1 LPPDDPIFHRGI
13 ISVFGSGRVV
23 PPPVEREAAPEDTDT
38 DDDEDES

>member
-13 ISVFGSGRVV
+13 ISVFGSG
-23 PPPVEREAAPEDTDT
+23 PVKLPKQQEAPEDTDT